1 MTVLQ
6 FLSSDSPALRAAASS
21 AGGSPL
27 AGGLSL
33 RSRMVRMGLV
43 GGEAAG
49 ATGEEL
55 LERLAREGLC
65 REIWHRWQELPGEDS
80 AARALLLEQAYQ
92 ALEHTPTPASAW
104 AGLREI
110 CGDGLLE
117 RILAISPASLRRYAA
132 GDRRCP
138 DVVAARLHWLA
149 LVVEALEGTYNPIG
163 IRRWFERSRQ
173 ALEGAAPLELLAKN
187 WLPEHPGPQR
197 LRALAEAARGGMVA
211 S

>member
-1 MTVLQ
+1 MCARV
-6 FLSSDSPALRAAASS
+6 A
-21 AGGSPL
+21 
-27 AGGLSL
+27 
-33 RSRMVRMGLV
+33 RMGLQ
-43 GGEAAG
+43 EAEPAAEG
-49 ATGEEL
+49 ATGGQL
-55 LERLAREGLC
+55 LELLAREGLC
-65 REIWHRWQELPGEDS
+65 REIWHRWQELPGEDP
-80 AARALLLEQAYQ
+80 AVRLVLLEQAYQ
-92 ALEHTPTPASAW
+92 ALEHTPTPASEW

-138 DVVAARLHWLA
+138 DAVAARLHWLA

-163 IRRWFERSRQ
+163 IRRWFERPRQ

-197 LRALAEAARGGMVA
+197 LRSLAEAARGGMVA

>member
-1 MTVLQ
+1 MIAIQ
-6 FLSSDSPALRAAASS
+6 FPSTASSLPLPAAALH
-21 AGGSPL
+21 GVEPP
-27 AGGLSL
+27 L
-33 RSRMVRMGLV
+33 RSRLVRMGLLAV
-43 GGEAAG
+43 AASEDASGGQ
-49 ATGEEL
+49 L
-55 LERLAREGLC
+55 LEVLAQAGLC
-65 REIWHRWQELPGEDS
+65 REIWQRWQESSGEDQAVRS
-80 AARALLLEQAYQ
+80 ALLEQAYQ
-92 ALEHTPTPASAW
+92 ALEHTPTPASEW

-117 RILAISPASLRRYAA
+117 RILAISPASLRRYVA

-138 DVVAARLHWLA
+138 DAVAARLHWLA

-163 IRRWFERSRQ
+163 IRRWFERPRQ

-197 LRALAEAARGGMVA
+197 LRSLAEAARGGMVA

>member
-1 MTVLQ
+1 MTMLQ
-6 FLSSDSPALRAAASS
+6 FLSSASLALSPAAPLRAVEASLG
-21 AGGSPL
+21 ARV
-27 AGGLSL
+27 A
-33 RSRMVRMGLV
+33 RMGLQ
-43 GGEAAG
+43 EAEPAAEG
-49 ATGEEL
+49 ATGGQL
-55 LERLAREGLC
+55 LELLAREGLC
-65 REIWHRWQELPGEDS
+65 REIWHSWQELPGEDP
-80 AARALLLEQAYQ
+80 AARAVLLEQAYQ
-92 ALEHTPTPASAW
+92 ALEHSPTPASEW

-138 DVVAARLHWLA
+138 DAVAARLHWLA